1 MTNKIEIT
9 KPFEGWKYHGD
20 VGKVP
25 CWFFSGVEVPYID
38 FNSLDWKTKQG
49 DLLQAG
55 NNFSMR
61 FDVPDMPSELQ
72 AQLKNLTN
80 SVISEIRE
88 NHSEN
93 MGIDLLYPIFPW
105 NLTSKVSLKKDT
117 KRFYM
122 GKHLDNR
129 NARFTFIMNL
139 TDNLDGTTFYPDN
152 FAEPYNKNNP
162 VVGPTEKG
170 SGVFYFNHH
179 TLIHDIGPIKSEERY
194 ILFHQQYMN

>member
-1 MTNKIEIT
+1 MTNLKIT

-20 VGKVP
+20 VNKVP
-25 CWFFSGVEVPYID
+25 CWFFEGVDVPDID
-38 FNSLDWKTKQG
+38 FDSLKWKSKQG
-49 DLLQAG
+49 DFLQGSETFAL
-55 NNFSMR
+55 R
-61 FDVPDMPSELQ
+61 YEVEDMSDALQ
-72 AQLKNLTN
+72 RTLRDLTV

-93 MGIDLLYPIFPW
+93 MGIDILYPIFPW
-105 NLTSKVSLKKDT
+105 NLTAKVALKKDM
-117 KRFYM
+117 KRFHM

-129 NARFTFIMNL
+129 NSRFTFIMNL
-139 TDNLDGTTFYPDN
+139 TDNLDGTTFHTEN
-152 FAEPYNKNNP
+152 FAEPYNEYDP
-162 VVGPTEKG
+162 VFGPTKKG